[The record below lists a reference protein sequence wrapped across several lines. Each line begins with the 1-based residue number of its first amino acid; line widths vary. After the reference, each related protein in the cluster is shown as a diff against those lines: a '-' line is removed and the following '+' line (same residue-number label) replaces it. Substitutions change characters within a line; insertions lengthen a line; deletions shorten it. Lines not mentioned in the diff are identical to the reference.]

1 MTERRTVIRG
11 GLVLDS
17 AGDAAPKDLLIE
29 DGRILAIGKPGFEV
43 SGDAEV
49 VSASDRMLVPGL
61 ISAHTHSHGALNRG
75 AVDDKVSLE
84 MFLTGAGASTRSRG
98 VGDKYL
104 SAALS
109 AAEMI
114 RKGCTACFDL
124 TVEFPEPS
132 REGISAVARAYR
144 DAGMRA
150 VVAPMIADRTIYQA
164 LPGLLDALPDDLR
177 SQCERLSAVP
187 IEHTFSAC
195 TDILANWEFDRRWIR
210 PGLGPTIPLHCSD
223 EFLIHCA
230 RLASEHAVP
239 LQTHLAE
246 SRAQAALG
254 RTRYGKSL
262 VGHLEDLGFLSE
274 RLSAAHAIWLDDDDI
289 ARLGQSGVRVAHN
302 PSSNLRLG
310 SGVAPVRKMLTNGIV
325 VGVGTDASNTSDGQ
339 NMFEATRL
347 ASYLSR
353 IDGFATDE
361 WLSAGE
367 AFQLATEGS
376 AKVLGFEKIGR
387 LTPGYEADI
396 VFLRLDSPHFVP
408 LRSPLLQMVF
418 GENGASVHTVMIG
431 GRIVFHDGK
440 LLTLDEPLLRR
451 QAQEAVNRLDQ
462 ANAGPYASAAAVA
475 RLVGAFC
482 AAQGCTG
489 HAMPRKL
496 SLACEGLPPSHPPE
510 K

>member
-1 MTERRTVIRG
+1 MTRRRTVIRD
-11 GLVLDS
+11 GLVLGS
-17 AGDAAPKDLLIE
+17 AGDAALMDILIE
-29 DGRILAIGKPGFEV
+29 DGRILAIESPGFEV

-49 VSASDRMLVPGL
+49 LSASDRMLIPGL

-75 AVDDKVSLE
+75 AVDDRVSLE
-84 MFLTGAGASTRSRG
+84 MFLTGAGASPRSRG
-98 VGDKYL
+98 IEDKYL

-124 TVEFPEPS
+124 SVEFPGPS
-132 REGISAVARAYR
+132 REGSSAIARAYH

-164 LPGLLDALPDDLR
+164 LPGLLEALPEDLQTQYA
-177 SQCERLSAVP
+177 SLAAAP
-187 IEHTFSAC
+187 IETTLATC
-195 TDILANWEFDRRWIR
+195 RDILANWEFDRRWIR
-210 PGLGPTIPLHCSD
+210 PALGPTIPLHCSD
-223 EFLIHCA
+223 LFLIACA
-230 RLASEHAVP
+230 QLSAEYGVP

-262 VGHLEDLGFLSE
+262 VGHLDLLGVLSV
-274 RLSAAHAIWLDDDDI
+274 RLSAAHGIWLDDDDI
-289 ARLGQSGVRVAHN
+289 ARLGQAGVGVAHN

-310 SGVAPVRKMLTNGIV
+310 SGVAPVRKMLQSGVT

-353 IDGFATDE
+353 IDGFE
-361 WLSAGE
+361 SEQWLSARE
-367 AFQLATEGS
+367 AFHLATEGS
-376 AKVLGFEKIGR
+376 AKILGFEKIGR
-387 LTPGYEADI
+387 LAPGYEADI

-431 GRIVFHDGK
+431 GRIVFDDGK
-440 LLTLDEPLLRR
+440 LLTLDEASLRHR
-451 QAQEAVNRLDQ
+451 AEDAARRLDQ
-462 ANAGPYASAAAVA
+462 ANSGAFATAATVA
-475 RLVGAFC
+475 RLVGTFC

-489 HAMPRKL
+489 HKMPRKL
-496 SLACEGLPPSHPPE
+496 SLACEG
-510 K
+510 

>member
-1 MTERRTVIRG
+1 MTGRRTVIRG
-11 GLVLDS
+11 GLVLD
-17 AGDAAPKDLLIE
+17 AEGRAAPQDMLIE
-29 DGRILAIGKPGFEV
+29 GGRILTIDNPGFDV
-43 SGDAEV
+43 SSETETL
-49 VSASDRMLVPGL
+49 SAADRLLIPGL

-84 MFLTGAGASTRSRG
+84 MFLTGAGSSTRSRG
-98 VGDKYL
+98 VDDKYL

-124 TVEFPEPS
+124 TVELPEPS
-132 REGISAVARAYR
+132 RDGIFAVARAYR

-164 LPGLLDALPDDLR
+164 LPGLPDALPDELR
-177 SQCERLSAVP
+177 SLCAAIAAAP
-187 IEHTFSAC
+187 IEGTFAAC
-195 TDILANWEFDRRWIR
+195 ADILANWEFDRRWIR
-210 PGLGPTIPLHCSD
+210 PALGPTIPLHCSD
-223 EFLIHCA
+223 EFLSHCA
-230 RLASEHAVP
+230 RLAREHDAP

-246 SRAQAALG
+246 TRAQAVLG
-254 RTRYGKSL
+254 LTRYGESL
-262 VGHLEDLGFLSE
+262 VRHLEQLGFLSE
-274 RLSAAHAIWLDDDDI
+274 RLSAAHAIWVDDDDL

-310 SGVAPVRKMLTNGIV
+310 SGVAPVCRMLRNKIE

-361 WLSAGE
+361 WLSAHE
-367 AFQLATEGS
+367 AFRLATEGS

-387 LTPGYEADI
+387 LAPGYEADI

-408 LRSPLLQMVF
+408 LRSPLMQTVF
-418 GENGASVHTVMIG
+418 AENGASVHTVMIG
-431 GRIVFHDGK
+431 GRVVFHDGK
-440 LLTLDEPLLRR
+440 LLTLDEALLRR
-451 QAQEAVNRLDQ
+451 QAEEAAHRLDQ
-462 ANAGPYASAAAVA
+462 ANAGAFATSATVA

-489 HAMPRKL
+489 HALPRKL
-496 SLACEGLPPSHPPE
+496 GLACEG
-510 K
+510 

>member
-1 MTERRTVIRG
+1 
-11 GLVLDS
+11 VLGANGQAS
-17 AGDAAPKDLLIE
+17 LQDLLIE
-29 DGRILAIGKPGFEV
+29 DGRIVAIDNPGFKV

-49 VSASDRMLVPGL
+49 LPAADRLLMPGL
-61 ISAHTHSHGALNRG
+61 VSAHTHSHGALNRG

-98 VGDKYL
+98 IDDKYL

-124 TVEFPEPS
+124 SVEFPGPS

-177 SQCERLSAVP
+177 AQCAGLATSPAAQTLDTCAEILS
-187 IEHTFSAC
+187 
-195 TDILANWEFDRRWIR
+195 NWEFDRRWIR
-210 PGLGPTIPLHCSD
+210 PALGPTIPLHCSD
-223 EFLIHCA
+223 DFLTRCVHLA
-230 RLASEHAVP
+230 REYDTS

-254 RTRYGKSL
+254 LTRYGKSL
-262 VGHLEDLGFLSE
+262 VAHLDQLGFLSK
-274 RLSAAHAIWLDDDDI
+274 RLSAAHAIWLSDDDI
-289 ARLGQSGVRVAHN
+289 ARLGEYGVAVAHN

-310 SGVAPVRKMLTNGIV
+310 SGVAPVRKMLANGLV

-353 IDGFATDE
+353 IDGFETDQ
-361 WLSAGE
+361 WLSAGD
-367 AFQLATEGS
+367 AFRLGTEGS
-376 AKVLGFEKIGR
+376 ASILGFDKIGK
-387 LTPGYEADI
+387 LAVGYEADI

-408 LRSPLLQMVF
+408 LRAPLTQMVF
-418 GENGASVHTVMIG
+418 AENGASVQTVMIG
-431 GRIVFHDGK
+431 GRIVFEGGK
-440 LLTLDEPLLRR
+440 LLTLDEAALRK
-451 QAQEAVNRLDQ
+451 QAEEAAARLDQ
-462 ANAGPYASAAAVA
+462 ANAGTYASAATVA

-496 SLACEGLPPSHPPE
+496 SLACEG
-510 K
+510 

>member
-1 MTERRTVIRG
+1 MNGRRTIVRG
-11 GLVLDS
+11 GLVLS
-17 AGDAAPKDLLIE
+17 PTGQAAPKDLLIE
-29 DGRILAIGKPGFEV
+29 DGRILAIDNPGFDV
-43 SGDAEV
+43 SEDTETLSAE
-49 VSASDRMLVPGL
+49 DRMLIPGL

-84 MFLTGAGASTRSRG
+84 MFLTGAGAGTRSRG
-98 VGDKYL
+98 IDDKYL

-124 TVEFPEPS
+124 TVEFPAPS

-164 LPGLLDALPDDLR
+164 LPGLLDALPDEMRSRYADLR
-177 SQCERLSAVP
+177 TAPIEDTLSAC
-187 IEHTFSAC
+187 S
-195 TDILANWEFDRRWIR
+195 DILANWEFDRRFIR
-210 PGLGPTIPLHCSD
+210 PALGPTIPLHCSD
-223 EFLIHCA
+223 PFLINCA
-230 RLASEHAVP
+230 RLASEHGVP

-246 SRAQAALG
+246 SRAQAAIG

-262 VGHLEDLGFLSE
+262 VRHLEDLGFLSE

-289 ARLGQSGVRVAHN
+289 ARLGQTGVRIAHN

-310 SGVAPVRKMLTNGIV
+310 SGVAPIRKMLTNGIG

-361 WLSAGE
+361 WLSSDE
-367 AFQLATEGS
+367 AFHLATEGS
-376 AKVLGFEKIGR
+376 ARVLGFDKIGR
-387 LTPGYEADI
+387 LAPGYEADI

-418 GENGASVHTVMIG
+418 GENGASVHSVMIG
-431 GRIVFHDGK
+431 GRIVFQDGR
-440 LLTLDEPLLRR
+440 LLTLDESLLRQ
-451 QAQEAVNRLDQ
+451 QAQAAASRLDK
-462 ANAGPYASAAAVA
+462 ADGGHTASTATVA

-482 AAQGCTG
+482 AAQGCIG
-489 HAMPRKL
+489 HSPPRKL
-496 SLACEGLPPSHPPE
+496 NLACEG
-510 K
+510 

>member
-1 MTERRTVIRG
+1 MTARRTIIRG
-11 GLVLDS
+11 GLVLD
-17 AGDAAPKDLLIE
+17 ATGKAAANDILIE
-29 DGRILAIGKPGFEV
+29 DGLILAIDTPGFSV
-43 SGDAEV
+43 SEDAEV
-49 VSASDRMLVPGL
+49 ISADDRMLMPGL

-98 VGDKYL
+98 IDDKYL

-114 RKGCTACFDL
+114 RKGTTACFDL
-124 TVEFPEPS
+124 TVEFPGPS

-164 LPGLLDALPDDLR
+164 LPGLLEALPDELR
-177 SQCERLSAVP
+177 AQCAGLKAAP
-187 IEHTFSAC
+187 IETTFAAC
-195 TDILANWEFDRRWIR
+195 SDILANWEFDRRFVR
-210 PGLGPTIPLHCSD
+210 PALGPTIPLHCSD

-230 RLASEHAVP
+230 ELAREHDVP

-246 SRAQAALG
+246 SRAQG
-254 RTRYGKSL
+254 SIGQSRYGNSL
-262 VGHLEDLGFLSE
+262 VGHLDEIGFLSE
-274 RLSAAHAIWLDDDDI
+274 RLSAAHAIWIDDDDI
-289 ARLGQSGVRVAHN
+289 TRLGATGVKVAHN

-310 SGVAPVRKMLTNGIV
+310 SGVAPVRQMLRSGVI
-325 VGVGTDASNTSDGQ
+325 VGVGTDSSNTSDGQ

-353 IDGFATDE
+353 IEGAVTE
-361 WLSAGE
+361 HWLSAHQ

-376 AKVLGFEKIGR
+376 AQVLGFDKIGR
-387 LTPGYEADI
+387 LAPGYEADI

-408 LRSPLLQMVF
+408 LRAPLLQMVF
-418 GENGASVHTVMIG
+418 GENGASVDTVMIG
-431 GRIVFHDGK
+431 GRVVFHGGK
-440 LLTLDEPLLRR
+440 LLTLDEAALRR
-451 QAQEAVNRLDQ
+451 QAQEAADRLDR
-462 ANAGPYASAAAVA
+462 ADGGPTASTSTVA

-482 AAQGCTG
+482 AAQGCLG
-489 HAMPRKL
+489 HPMPRKL
-496 SLACEGLPPSHPPE
+496 TLSCES
-510 K
+510 